1 MARSTLTINTKFK
14 MARSTL
20 TINTKFNVLVET
32 FCGEDSPKTVSKKK
46 FFSNWFS
53 EKQRLIK
60 PKKVLIDPET
70 NKR

>member
-1 MARSTLTINTKFK
+1 

-20 TINTKFNVLVET
+20 TINTKFNVPVET
-32 FCGEDSPKTVSKKK
+32 FCGEDSPTTISKKIK
-46 FFSNWFS
+46 DKYFSNWFF

-60 PKKVLIDPET
+60 PKKVLIDTET